1 VLPQVLALE
10 RQRLLD
16 EHLVDAAQRGD
27 QPQPVG
33 LRVDRIAALL
43 GEVQRVRGHA
53 DDQPVAERAGALEE
67 ADVADVQHVEGAE
80 GDDAAQGAVG
90 GAVHQV
96 GR

>member
-1 VLPQVLALE
+1 MSTLIGK
-10 RQRLLD
+10 
-16 EHLVDAAQRGD
+16 AAPPGSTIGIVTPGTQAESRAPVQRGMAWWREHGYE
-27 QPQPVG
+27 VK
-33 LRVDRIAALL
+33 LL
-43 GEVQRVRGHA
+43 
-53 DDQPVAERAGALEE
+53 PGALEE